1 MPRQVFNEVGTERGA
16 ILMMT
21 LDEDTAAEIFK
32 HLNPRDAQE
41 LGMRMANL
49 RNVSREKISD
59 VLREF
64 HEEFAQVS
72 AVNVNSGEHI
82 RSVLT
87 KAMGEERAASI
98 LEDIF
103 DSQEGTGIDALN
115 LMDAT
120 VVAEMIR
127 DEHPQIIA
135 TIMVHLERA
144 QAAEVLLHFDEQL
157 RNDVV
162 LRVTTFSGVQPAAL
176 QELTEVLGS
185 LLDGQNLKRSKMGGV
200 QTTAEILNLM
210 NSAQEESVMQSVR
223 AHDES
228 LAQKILDEMFVFED
242 LASADDRTI
251 QRVLQDVDQ
260 NSLVIALKGAPEEL
274 LTRFTSNMANRAAE
288 MLREDMEMRGPVRVS
303 QVESERKD
311 ILQLVRRLADTGEIT
326 LSKED
331 DEYV

>member
-1 MPRQVFNEVGTERGA
+1 MARHLFNETGTERGA

-21 LDEDTAAEIFK
+21 LDEDTAADVFK
-32 HLNPRDAQE
+32 HLSARDAQE
-41 LGMRMANL
+41 LGLKMANL
-49 RNVSREKISD
+49 RNVSNEQISD
-59 VLREF
+59 VMREF
-64 HEEFAQVS
+64 HDEFEQVS
-72 AVNVNSGEHI
+72 AVNVNSGDHI

-87 KAMGEERAASI
+87 KAMGEERAASL

-103 DSQEGTGIDALN
+103 DANEGTGIDALN
-115 LMDAT
+115 MMEPT

-135 TIMVHLERA
+135 TIMVHLERS

-162 LRVTTFSGVQPAAL
+162 LRVSTFSGVQPAAL

-200 QTTAEILNLM
+200 QTAAEILNLM
-210 NSAQEESVMQSVR
+210 NSTHEESVLQSVR

-228 LAQKILDEMFVFED
+228 LAQKILDQMFVFED
-242 LASADDRTI
+242 LVSADDRTI
-251 QRVLQDVDQ
+251 QRLLQDIDQ
-260 NSLVIALKGAPEEL
+260 NSLVVALKGASEEL
-274 LTRFTSNMANRAAE
+274 IGRFTANMANRAAE
-288 MLREDMEMRGPVRVS
+288 MLREDMEMRGPIRVS
-303 QVESERKD
+303 QVEAERKVL
-311 ILQLVRRLADTGEIT
+311 LQLVRRLADTGEIT
-326 LSKED
+326 LSKDD